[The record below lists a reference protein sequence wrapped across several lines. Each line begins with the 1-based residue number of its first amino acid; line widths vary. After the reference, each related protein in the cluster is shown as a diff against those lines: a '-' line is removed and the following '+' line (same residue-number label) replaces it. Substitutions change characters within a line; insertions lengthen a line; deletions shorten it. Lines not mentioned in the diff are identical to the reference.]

1 MDRIIHSDTT
11 VSIFLSIMLEKETL
25 FSFFIPVSI
34 QRFINW
40 QAAAI
45 HQTDPGALV
54 TVGSWSEH
62 AITDSHTDSRNS
74 L

>member
-1 MDRIIHSDTT
+1 MLFIYSLYF
-11 VSIFLSIMLEKETL
+11 IFSLTMY
-25 FSFFIPVSI
+25 SI

-62 AITDSHTDSRNS
+62 AITNTHSDSRNPVS
-74 L
+74 LFHSIKC

>member
-1 MDRIIHSDTT
+1 MGYWIYVVNFTCVD
-11 VSIFLSIMLEKETL
+11 
-25 FSFFIPVSI
+25 SI

-54 TVGSWSEH
+54 TVGSWSEYP
-62 AITDSHTDSRNS
+62 ITDTRSDSRKN
-74 L
+74 